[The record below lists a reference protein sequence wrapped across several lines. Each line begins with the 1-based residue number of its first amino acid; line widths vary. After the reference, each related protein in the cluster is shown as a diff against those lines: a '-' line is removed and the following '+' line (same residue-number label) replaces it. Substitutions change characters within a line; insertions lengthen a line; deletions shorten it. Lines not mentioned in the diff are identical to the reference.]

1 MTKLKKTVLLTIL
14 TLSGVLAAC
23 GSSSTA
29 QPNQEMK
36 TSQSKKEDVIVQQI
50 RNATVTVEYRGQ
62 KFLVDP
68 MFSKKGQFESFGPA
82 ARDDRN
88 PIVDLPFAVDKIMDD
103 VDAVIVTHTHEDHF
117 DQAAKEQLPKDIKM
131 FMQDKMDAEMARKA
145 GFTNIEVMKED
156 KATTFKGVKLT
167 EVDGRHGY
175 GKMAEAMGN
184 VMGVVFQHPKEKT
197 LYIAGDTVWYS
208 QVKKNIDTYKPEL
221 FILNGGQNQFLEG
234 GPLIMGKEDVY
245 QVYKAAPKA
254 KILVSHMEAVN
265 HWGLSRKELKT
276 FIKDKGIT
284 SNVLV
289 PNDGETISF

>member
-1 MTKLKKTVLLTIL
+1 MTKLKKVALLTTL
-14 TLSGVLAAC
+14 TLSGILTAC
-23 GSSSTA
+23 G
-29 QPNQEMK
+29 
-36 TSQSKKEDVIVQQI
+36 TSQDAQSNHETSATQPKKEDLVVQQI
-50 RNATVTVEYRGQ
+50 RNATVTVEYKGQ

-68 MFSKKGQFESFGPA
+68 MFSKKGEFDSFGPA

-88 PIVDLPFAVDKIMDD
+88 PIVDLPFSVDKIMDD

-117 DQAAKEQLPKDIKM
+117 DQAAKEQLPKNIKL
-131 FMQDKMDAEMARKA
+131 FMQDEKDANLARKA
-145 GFTNIEVMKED
+145 GFTNIEVMKEGNS
-156 KATTFKGVKLT
+156 TTFKGVKLT

-184 VMGVVFQHPKEKT
+184 VMGVVFQHPQEKT

-208 QVKKNIDTYKPEL
+208 QVKKNIDTYKPEVL
-221 FILNGGQNQFLEG
+221 ILNGGQNQFLEG

-289 PNDGETISF
+289 PDDGETISF